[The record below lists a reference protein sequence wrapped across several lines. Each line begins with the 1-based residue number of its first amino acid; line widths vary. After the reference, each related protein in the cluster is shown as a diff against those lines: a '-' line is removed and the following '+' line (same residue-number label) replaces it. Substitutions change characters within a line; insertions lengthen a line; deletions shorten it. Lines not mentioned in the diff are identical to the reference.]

1 MGAGPK
7 VQVLP
12 SDHWMPVGFDKVEEA
27 ELDKADFLPPVD
39 QQSLTHWWLAER
51 RPNSQTP
58 NWDIASTCTID
69 GRQGLVLVEAKAHG
83 TEFTDGGKPL
93 RNGDSPANHERIGQA
108 IDDANEGLV
117 EATGLDWGLSRD
129 HSYQLS
135 NRFAWA
141 WKVCTLGYPV
151 ALVYLGFIGAT
162 EMKSDYFRDEDE
174 WITLV
179 LSKTAVPSEAWA
191 GNLIVNGAS
200 LLPRIRSLW
209 QPLAY

>member
-1 MGAGPK
+1 MGLGRDLQNIYNSEELLSRLKQNGRTGSKARCHFLTHGERAKVARRLTYLCMGAGPK

-93 RNGDSPANHERIGQA
+93 RNGDSPG
-108 IDDANEGLV
+108 
-117 EATGLDWGLSRD
+117 
-129 HSYQLS
+129 
-135 NRFAWA
+135 
-141 WKVCTLGYPV
+141 
-151 ALVYLGFIGAT
+151 
-162 EMKSDYFRDEDE
+162 KS
-174 WITLV
+174 
-179 LSKTAVPSEAWA
+179 
-191 GNLIVNGAS
+191 
-200 LLPRIRSLW
+200 
-209 QPLAY
+209 